1 MLHSTN
7 LISNGFINRA
17 VNYIVKDYREVI
29 KQTSLLKLDYLPL
42 DINLEHIK
50 PFTMLNILVS
60 NELNVNNQERIDCAS
75 LVNISGTIITFTD
88 DLLDG
93 DHKSASRIVKF
104 DTSLSKV
111 EQYTSID
118 LLNSIMYNMLYTHIR
133 GSSLTLD
140 NYAEL
145 VRCYNLYKYNNMYKG
160 AEWQKKY
167 GLFNKL
173 EDKFPI
179 LDIFFEEYV
188 DNVTGSLMAWSIDAI
203 RYYSKY
209 IKGQIDKLLPGIYS
223 LGRIIQINDDIND
236 IIYDLNKS
244 QYNTAILAILSS
256 GRGEEKDRLQD
267 LSSEY
272 NYKLDSDEFKK
283 YFPQAYKIL
292 EEIKLS
298 KFTEIHKVMNDIGL
312 SVSYDELVEFIENYQ
327 SIRRFISEELMINE

>member
-7 LISNGFINRA
+7 LVSNEFINRA
-17 VNYIVKDYREVI
+17 VNYIVKDYLQVI
-29 KQTSLLKLDYLPL
+29 KQTSLIKPDSLPL

-60 NELNVNNQERIDCAS
+60 NELNVNNNKRVDCAS

-88 DLLDG
+88 DLLDE
-93 DHKSASRIVKF
+93 DYKSASRIVKF
-104 DTSLSKV
+104 DASHSKV

-145 VRCYNLYKYNNMYKG
+145 IRCYNLYKYNKMYKG

-173 EDKFPI
+173 EGEFPSF
-179 LDIFFEEYV
+179 DIFFEEYV

-203 RYYSKY
+203 RYYSND
-209 IKGQIDKLLPGIYS
+209 IKDQIDKLLPGIYS
-223 LGRIIQINDDIND
+223 LGRVIQINDDIND

-244 QYNTAILAILSS
+244 QYNTAILAILNN
-256 GRGEEKDRLQD
+256 GREEEKDKLEAI
-267 LSSEY
+267 SSEY
-272 NYKLDSDEFKK
+272 NYKLRSDEFKK

-292 EEIKLS
+292 EEIKLNE
-298 KFTEIHKVMNDIGL
+298 FTEIHKVMNYTGL